1 MRDAALDGVD
11 AAVVG
16 LGRSLGACGLLAG
29 ALETCPERCSILPP
43 ATRRRRPRS
52 PLRVGRPRSADCCC
66 TIIGCATFATSRLPG
81 STSVISVPVRSRPPR
96 DHRHRNRGFGDVTVE
111 NRNRNRNRNRD
122 FQRLTE
128 TGTVPERLAT
138 VAWYGAFRPS
148 TPTQRRCATSERR
161 FLLRGHYLAQSHHEN
176 PTNNAYFEPHR
187 PPPASTGPPW
197 GLTVTG
203 TVLEPQ

>member
-1 MRDAALDGVD
+1 MAVCFETKVDSGRTSWRPRAAMLSG
-11 AAVVG
+11 
-16 LGRSLGACGLLAG
+16 SLNACGCLHGRAAG
-29 ALETCPERCSILPP
+29 R
-43 ATRRRRPRS
+43 
-52 PLRVGRPRSADCCC
+52 
-66 TIIGCATFATSRLPG
+66 
-81 STSVISVPVRSRPPR
+81 TSVISVPVRSRPPR

-138 VAWYGAFRPS
+138 VARYGAFMPS

>member
-1 MRDAALDGVD
+1 MRRRGRGTLTRELC
-11 AAVVG
+11 VVRG
-16 LGRSLGACGLLAG
+16 
-29 ALETCPERCSILPP
+29 IIN
-43 ATRRRRPRS
+43 ATRANLGLNDEVLRVAEELSRD
-52 PLRVGRPRSADCCC
+52 PLRLGLPGLAVEAREHVDRRLVPLGGRAGVPVK
-66 TIIGCATFATSRLPG
+66 SRPEGQGAG
-81 STSVISVPVRSRPPR
+81 STSVNSVPVRSRPPR

-138 VAWYGAFRPS
+138 VARYGAFRPS

-176 PTNNAYFEPHR
+176 PPNNAYFEPRDLHR
-187 PPPASTGPPW
+187 PPPGRPEASP
-197 GLTVTG
+197 
-203 TVLEPQ
+203 